1 MFPPRFCINR
11 TSLEQMAKRKSD
23 FVANYSSLANTIML
37 STTVATHSANNIAS
51 AKNTE
56 PFIRP
61 KQRKA
66 SLNRTGKL
74 TAPGMDSLKES
85 LHAEG
90 VLKDSAAL
98 ITNARRSGTNAHYE
112 SAWRKWHS
120 WYSHRQ
126 VDPIKCS
133 VNKILQFLTEYFNMG
148 YEHSTIA
155 GFRSAIS
162 AYHDSI
168 NGIPIGKEPRISV
181 LLAGVYNIR
190 PRQPRYTFIWD
201 VKKVIDFLAT
211 LNSPRELNSKDLT
224 LKLTM
229 LLALTSA
236 TKASEIGFL
245 DIRYLIKYSSG
256 YTFHFGK
263 NTKTS
268 NRSKSRDPVKLYIFK
283 ENQSLCVCRCIDLYL
298 ERTKEIRGQNSQ
310 LLLSFVKPSGPVS
323 TPTISR

>member
-1 MFPPRFCINR
+1 MQKEKATLLLITPAWQTQSWYPLLLQLTVQMPFLLPKTQNLFLGPNR
-11 TSLEQMAKRKSD
+11 ENHPLMEQGNLQVLAWKSQG
-23 FVANYSSLANTIML
+23 
-37 STTVATHSANNIAS
+37 
-51 AKNTE
+51 
-56 PFIRP
+56 R
-61 KQRKA
+61 
-66 SLNRTGKL
+66 
-74 TAPGMDSLKES
+74 

-90 VLKDSAAL
+90 VSEDSAAL